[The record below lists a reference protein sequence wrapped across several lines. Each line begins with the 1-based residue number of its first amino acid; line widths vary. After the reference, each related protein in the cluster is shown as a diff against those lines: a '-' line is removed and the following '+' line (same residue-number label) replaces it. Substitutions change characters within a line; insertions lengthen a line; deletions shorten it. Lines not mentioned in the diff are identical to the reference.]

1 MAKIHPYTLDS
12 VESLKLST
20 DFVKDNA
27 TIHFFLKEANHATF
41 GIIERIV
48 VMWNSINNYVKHHQ
62 SCWIY
67 I

>member
-27 TIHFFLKEANHATF
+27 TILFFLKEANHATF

>member
-48 VMWNSINNYVKHHQ
+48 VMWNGVNNCVKHHQ
-62 SCWIY
+62 SC
-67 I
+67 

>member
-27 TIHFFLKEANHATF
+27 TIHFF
-41 GIIERIV
+41 
-48 VMWNSINNYVKHHQ
+48 
-62 SCWIY
+62 
-67 I
+67 

>member
-48 VMWNSINNYVKHHQ
+48 MWNGVNNCVKHHQ
-62 SCWIY
+62 SC
-67 I
+67 